1 VGLKIGIMSL
11 TRFSPSPPIK
21 EEEGRGEEAKTDSK
35 STPLTPALSPFGRGV
50 EATVPFVNV
59 SKA

>member
-1 VGLKIGIMSL
+1 MSL

-35 STPLTPALSPFGRGV
+35 ATPLTPALSPFGRGEGV
-50 EATVPFVNV
+50 EAAVPFVNV

>member
-1 VGLKIGIMSL
+1 MSL

-50 EATVPFVNV
+50 EAAVPFVNV